1 MPKISFMALNDQYKR
16 LAPEPT
22 PINAKIP
29 EWYKEQPS
37 VMQGLT
43 EPIGGSFPL
52 TVKKCQA
59 IFDAMTSG
67 YILKTPCDIF
77 IDTTKEPASIQ
88 VPQKLNFIEHIL
100 LSSHPADQVSHLPF
114 DHEQYVSNILRIHPL
129 WLVGTEPGYSTL
141 FTAPMHSEVSPIT
154 AVSAIVDTDTFYSD
168 GHLSFY
174 LKKGFNGII
183 KKGTPMVQVIPFKRE
198 EWTHEVLNC
207 NEQLLNEQRALVRAT
222 FKNGYR
228 TNFWEKK
235 NYK

>member
-1 MPKISFMALNDQYKR
+1 MPKVLFMPMNDQYKR
-16 LAPEPT
+16 IAPEPT
-22 PINAKIP
+22 PVSVQIP
-29 EWYKEQPS
+29 EWYKNQPA
-37 VMQGLT
+37 VMDNVK
-43 EPIGGSFPL
+43 EPINGSFPL

-77 IDTTKEPASIQ
+77 IDTTKEIASIQ
-88 VPQKLNFIEHIL
+88 VPQKLNFVEHVL
-100 LSSHPADQVSHLPF
+100 LSGHPADQVSHLPF
-114 DHEQYVSNILRIHPL
+114 DHEQYVPNILRIHPL

-154 AVSAIVDTDTFYSD
+154 AVSAIVDTDAFYSD

-183 KKGTPMVQVIPFKRE
+183 KRGTPMVQIIPFKRE
-198 EWTHEVLNC
+198 DWTHEILKCDPVLLDN
-207 NEQLLNEQRALVRAT
+207 QRALVRST

-228 TNFWEKK
+228 MNFWEKK